1 MKNDELEKLLKLN
14 VDDISPDPMTA
25 AEKEQLKQAVLNYE
39 PKKKQKKKK
48 HIPLW
53 SITTL
58 AALLLFSVLGI
69 RFSSTIAMAAYQV
82 PFLEP
87 FVKLIATDRGMKDI
101 IEQQYVEH
109 VVASAEKDGLKV
121 TIQDV
126 IADESGIMLYFE
138 SNQDNVSLQSVK
150 TKDGDVAFTII
161 GESLSSEHSRQFVS
175 SAIVELG
182 TSVSLRNRPLVAT
195 FTSSKGEV
203 DVPFTLKKEIH
214 ETKWYGINE
223 SIVVD
228 HQKIFIDKVGI
239 SPLRATVRLRV
250 DDQNSKQVLGIEN
263 LALVDENGDKWGTIE
278 NGLVS
283 QGNIED
289 QITYALQ
296 SNYFH
301 TPEHLTLEIGRIQAV
316 PKEETAVVVDFSKE
330 KVLKQPSYMKETLRV
345 RSNGSVTYTTKD
357 GKNGAM
363 INYFMD
369 AFDEDGKT
377 LAIPRMRGE
386 GNGYTTK
393 QHFTVDY
400 DENKPI
406 VTLPVRSAPLY
417 LQGSG
422 KISLY

>member
-14 VDDISPDPMTA
+14 VDDISPEPMTA
-25 AEKEQLKQAVLNYE
+25 EEKEQLKRAVLAYQ
-39 PKKKQKKKK
+39 PQKKKK
-48 HIPLW
+48 KNRAVW
-53 SITTL
+53 GAVMF
-58 AALLLFSVLGI
+58 AALILFSVLGI
-69 RFSSTIAMAAYQV
+69 RFSSTIAMAAYQL

-87 FVKLIATDRGMKDI
+87 FVKLVATDRGMKDI

-109 VVASAEKDGLKV
+109 INITAEKDELKV
-121 TIQDV
+121 TIQEA
-126 IADESGIMLYFE
+126 IADESGIILYFE

-150 TKDGDVAFTII
+150 TKDGDVAFTIV
-161 GESLSSEHSRQFVS
+161 GESLSSEHPRQVVS

-182 TSVSLRNRPLVAT
+182 TSVSLQNRSLVAT
-195 FTSSKGEV
+195 FTGKEGEV

-214 ETKWYGINE
+214 ETKWYVVND
-223 SIVVD
+223 SIIVD

-250 DDQNSKQVLGIEN
+250 DDQNSKQILEIEK

-283 QGNIED
+283 QGDIED
-289 QITYALQ
+289 EITYALQ

-330 KVLKQPSYMKETLRV
+330 KVLKQPSYMKETLHI
-345 RSNGSVTYTTKD
+345 RSNGSVTYTTKN
-357 GKNGAM
+357 GKNGAT
-363 INYFMD
+363 INYFKD
-369 AFDEDGKT
+369 ALDEDGKM
-377 LAIPRMRGE
+377 LSIPRMRGE
-386 GNGYTTK
+386 GTEYTTK

-417 LQGSG
+417 LQGNG